1 MSEMGDMVLKHNSPI
16 GPWKW
21 MPNTSIPE
29 PVINDRR
36 GLEESN

>member
-1 MSEMGDMVLKHNSPI
+1 MSEMGDMVLKHKSPT
-16 GPWKW
+16 GQWER

>member
-1 MSEMGDMVLKHNSPI
+1 MSEMGDMVLKHNSPT
-16 GPWKW
+16 GLLEWV
-21 MPNTSIPE
+21 PNTSIPE